1 MAMRIHLQ
9 SLITKGR
16 KKRKVKLGEVNL
28 CHSRIYKIWVYS
40 FVLTLIA
47 SEI

>member
-9 SLITKGR
+9 SLITKGT
-16 KKRKVKLGEVNL
+16 KKRRVKLEVNL
-28 CHSRIYKIWVYS
+28 SHSRIYKIWVYS